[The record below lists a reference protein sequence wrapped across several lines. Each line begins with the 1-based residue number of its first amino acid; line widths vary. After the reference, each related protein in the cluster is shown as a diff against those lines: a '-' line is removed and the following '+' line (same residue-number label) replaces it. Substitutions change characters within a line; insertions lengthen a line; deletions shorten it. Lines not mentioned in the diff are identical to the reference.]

1 MVNVV
6 GRDSDHIFCI
16 GFLFH
21 FLSDTKPVFLFSLVH
36 FINIKP

>member
-1 MVNVV
+1 MVNV
-6 GRDSDHIFCI
+6 GGISSDHIFCI

-21 FLSDTKPVFLFSLVH
+21 FLSDKKPVFLFSLAH